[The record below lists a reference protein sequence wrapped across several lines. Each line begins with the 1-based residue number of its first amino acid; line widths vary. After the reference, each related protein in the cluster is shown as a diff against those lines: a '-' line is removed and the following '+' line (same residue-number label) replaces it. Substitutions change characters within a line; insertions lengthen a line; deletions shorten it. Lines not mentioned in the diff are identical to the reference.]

1 MALLRLRKAPAKELT
16 FEQLIEQQVDGL
28 YRAAMRYTRDPQ
40 RAEDLVHDTV
50 VRALRFRDSFKMG
63 TNFKA
68 WIYTI
73 LTNTFIHKYRRQ
85 QREREILNGAHRA
98 DVEQRLHSDSAREAA
113 RSPENTYL
121 RDMLS
126 DDVLKALDSLAEDYR
141 TVIVLCD
148 LEGLSYKEIAEVID
162 RPVGT
167 VMSRLYRGRRI
178 LEDKL
183 KAVALEQGLIKEEAS
198 DDSNGGQ
205 SSDVLDIN
213 RFRRRRRA

>member
-1 MALLRLRKAPAKELT
+1 MALLSLRKPPVKELT
-16 FEQLIEQQVDGL
+16 FEQLIEQNVDGL
-28 YRAAMRYTRDPQ
+28 YRAAMRYTRAPQ
-40 RAEDLVHDTV
+40 RAEALVHDTV

-85 QREREILNGAHRA
+85 QREREILNGSHRA
-98 DVEQRLHSDSAREAA
+98 DVEQRLHSDAA
-113 RSPENTYL
+113 RDAATSPENTYL
-121 RDMLS
+121 RNMLS
-126 DDVLKALDSLAEDYR
+126 DDVLHALDSLAEDYR

-178 LEDKL
+178 LEGKL
-183 KAVALEQGLIKEEAS
+183 RAGAAEQGLIKGESSEEAEQAK
-198 DDSNGGQ
+198 G
-205 SSDVLDIN
+205 SDVLDIN

>member
-1 MALLRLRKAPAKELT
+1 MALLSLRKPPVKELT
-16 FEQLIEQQVDGL
+16 FEQLIEQQIDGL

-98 DVEQRLHSDSAREAA
+98 DVEQRFHSDAA
-113 RSPENTYL
+113 RDAAHSPENTYL
-121 RDMLS
+121 KNMLS
-126 DDVLKALDSLAEDYR
+126 DDVLHALDSLAEDYR

-178 LEDKL
+178 LEGKL
-183 KAVALEQGLIKEEAS
+183 RAVAAERGLIKPEAS
-198 DDSNGGQ
+198 DESEGAE

-213 RFRRRRRA
+213 RFRRRRPA